1 MALTISGDP
10 SAIAQVIDADTSPQA
25 FLSADARG
33 GTSGGKE
40 SFTVAEAANRLVGGE
55 PGWSSALG
63 VGFTVTYGF
72 RADAPNAM
80 PDDATGFSRFTTTQ
94 ITTAEQVLKGWSD
107 VANITFVRVGA
118 GASGEAA
125 YSNSASILFA
135 NYSAGVEGASA
146 FSYYPGR
153 TDFSSAAGD
162 VWVYSG
168 SNYNVNPTIGNY
180 GGSVLVHEIGHA
192 IGLGHP
198 SEYDASDTTSP
209 TYSSSADY
217 AEDSRQYTV
226 MSYFSESNTGGNFG
240 GVYSAAPLLD
250 DIAAAQ
256 LEYGVNTATR
266 TGDTTYGFNS
276 NAARPWFEATSSGSR
291 MVFAVWDAGGT
302 DSFDFS
308 GFGQNQIIDLRAG
321 YFSNVG
327 GLTGNVAVAV
337 GAVIENAIGGTGSD
351 QINGNSA
358 ANNIAAGLGDDTVDG
373 GAADDYLRGDSG
385 DDSLIG
391 GAGFDDINGNQGDDT
406 ARGGDGPDWVVGGQ
420 AHDRLFGDAGDDVV
434 YGNLGDDTQDG
445 GDGRDWVR
453 GGQGSDSIA
462 GGAGDDWMSG
472 DLGDDTVS
480 GGTGAD
486 IFHTW
491 GAAGLDRVTDF
502 SRAEGDR
509 VQVDPGTVY
518 TLTQLGADTVI
529 SMTGGAQMVLQNVQ
543 AASLTGGWIFAG

>member
-10 SAIAQVIDADTSPQA
+10 SALAIGMDADTSPQT
-25 FLSADARG
+25 FQSADARG
-33 GTSGGKE
+33 GVSGGKE

-55 PGWSSALG
+55 PGWSHALG

-72 RADAPNAM
+72 RADAPATM
-80 PDDATGFSRFTTTQ
+80 PEDATGFSRFNTQQ
-94 ITTAEQVLKGWSD
+94 ITIAEQVLKGWSD
-107 VANITFVRVGA
+107 AANINFARVGA

-125 YSNSASILFA
+125 YSNAATILFA
-135 NYSAGVEGASA
+135 NYSGGVEGASA

-153 TDFSSAAGD
+153 TDFTSASGD
-162 VWVYSG
+162 IWVYSG
-168 SNYNVNPTIGNY
+168 SGYNVNPTIGNY
-180 GGSVLVHEIGHA
+180 GGSVLVHELGHA
-192 IGLGHP
+192 IGLSHP

-226 MSYFSESNTGGNFG
+226 MSYFNESNTGGHFG
-240 GVYSAAPLLD
+240 GAYSAAPMLD
-250 DIAAAQ
+250 DIAAIQ
-256 LEYGVNTATR
+256 LEYGVNNATR

-276 NAARPWFEATSSGSR
+276 NAARPWFEATSSASR
-291 MVFAVWDAGGT
+291 MVFAVWDAGGKDT
-302 DSFDFS
+302 FDFS
-308 GFGQNQIIDLRAG
+308 GFSQSQIIDLRAG

-337 GAVIENAIGGTGSD
+337 GAVIENAIGGGGYD
-351 QINGNSA
+351 QINGNAA

-391 GAGFDDINGNQGDDT
+391 GTGFDDINGNQGDDT
-406 ARGGDGPDWVVGGQ
+406 VRGGEGPDWVVGGQ

-445 GDGRDWVR
+445 GDGRDWIR

-480 GGTGAD
+480 GGSGSD

-502 SRAEGDR
+502 SLTAGDR
-509 VQVDPGTVY
+509 VQVDVGTVY
-518 TLTQLGADTVI
+518 MVAQLGADTVI
-529 SMTGGAQMVLQNVQ
+529 SMTGGGQMVLQNVQ
-543 AASLTGGWIFAG
+543 TASLTGGWIFAA

>member
-1 MALTISGDP
+1 MALTIFGDP
-10 SAIAQVIDADTSPQA
+10 STLAIGMDADTSPQA
-25 FLSADARG
+25 FQSADARG
-33 GTSGGKE
+33 GASAGKE

-55 PGWSSALG
+55 PGWSHALG

-80 PDDATGFSRFTTTQ
+80 PEDATGFSRFNASQ

-118 GASGEAA
+118 GVSGETA

-135 NYSAGVEGASA
+135 NYSGGVEGASA

-153 TDFSSAAGD
+153 TDFSSVAGD

-180 GGSVLVHEIGHA
+180 GGSVLVHELGHA
-192 IGLGHP
+192 IGLSHP
-198 SEYDASDTTSP
+198 SAYDASDEASP
-209 TYSSSADY
+209 TYSSSAEY

-226 MSYFSESNTGGNFG
+226 MSYFSETNTGGAFG
-240 GVYSAAPLLD
+240 GTYSAAPMLD

-266 TGDTTYGFNS
+266 TGDTIYGFNS
-276 NAARPWFEATSSGSR
+276 NAARPWFEATSSSSR
-291 MVFAVWDAGGT
+291 MVFAVWDAGGK

-337 GAVIENAIGGTGSD
+337 GAVIENAIGGSGSD
-351 QINGNSA
+351 QINGNSV
-358 ANNIAAGLGDDTVDG
+358 ANNIAAGLGNDTVDG

-406 ARGGDGPDWVVGGQ
+406 ARGGEGPDWVVGGQ

-453 GGQGSDSIA
+453 GGQGADSIA

-480 GGTGAD
+480 GGAGAD

-502 SRAEGDR
+502 NRAEGDR
-509 VQVDPGTVY
+509 IQLDAGTVW
-518 TLTQLGADTVI
+518 TLGQAGADAII
-529 SMTGGAQMVLQNVQ
+529 SMVGGGQIVLVGVL
-543 AASLTGGWIFAG
+543 ASGLTGDWIFAA

>member
-1 MALTISGDP
+1 M
-10 SAIAQVIDADTSPQA
+10 DAEPSPQA
-25 FLSADARG
+25 FQSADARG
-33 GTSGGKE
+33 GVSGGKE

-55 PGWSSALG
+55 PGWSHALG
-63 VGFTVTYGF
+63 VGFTITYGF

-80 PDDATGFSRFTTTQ
+80 PDDATGFSRFNATQ
-94 ITTAEQVLKGWSD
+94 ITTAEQILKGWSD

-135 NYSAGVEGASA
+135 NYSGGVEGASG

-153 TDFSSAAGD
+153 IDFSSSSGD
-162 VWVYSG
+162 VWIYSG

-180 GGSVLVHEIGHA
+180 GGSVLVHELGHA
-192 IGLGHP
+192 IGLAHP
-198 SEYDASDTTSP
+198 SDYDASDEASP

-226 MSYFSESNTGGNFG
+226 MSYFSETNTGGAFAG
-240 GVYSAAPLLD
+240 TYSAAPMLD

-256 LEYGVNTATR
+256 LEYGANTATR

-291 MVFAVWDAGGT
+291 LVFAVWDAGGK

-337 GAVIENAIGGTGSD
+337 GAVIENAIGGSGSD
-351 QINGNSA
+351 QINGNSS
-358 ANNIAAGLGDDTVDG
+358 ANNIAAGLGNDTVDG
-373 GAADDYLRGDSG
+373 GAEDDYLRGDSG

-406 ARGGDGPDWVVGGQ
+406 VRGGEGPDWVVGGQ

-434 YGNLGDDTQDG
+434 YGNLGNDTQDG

-509 VQVDPGTVY
+509 VQVDVGTVY
-518 TLTQLGADTVI
+518 TVAQLGADTVI

>member
-1 MALTISGDP
+1 M
-10 SAIAQVIDADTSPQA
+10 DAEPSPQA
-25 FLSADARG
+25 FQSADARG
-33 GTSGGKE
+33 GVSGGKE

-55 PGWSSALG
+55 PGWSHALG
-63 VGFTVTYGF
+63 VGFTITYGF

-80 PDDATGFSRFTTTQ
+80 PDDATGFSRFNATQ
-94 ITTAEQVLKGWSD
+94 ITTAEQILKGWSD

-135 NYSAGVEGASA
+135 NYSGGVEGASG

-153 TDFSSAAGD
+153 IDFSSSSGD
-162 VWVYSG
+162 VWIYSG

-180 GGSVLVHEIGHA
+180 GGSVLVHELGHA
-192 IGLGHP
+192 IGLAHP
-198 SEYDASDTTSP
+198 SDYDASDEASP

-226 MSYFSESNTGGNFG
+226 MSYFSETNTGGAFAG
-240 GVYSAAPLLD
+240 TYSAAPMLD

-256 LEYGVNTATR
+256 LEYGANTATR

-291 MVFAVWDAGGT
+291 LVFAVWDAGGKDT
-302 DSFDFS
+302 FDFS

-337 GAVIENAIGGTGSD
+337 GAVIENAIGGSGSD
-351 QINGNSA
+351 QINGNSS
-358 ANNIAAGLGDDTVDG
+358 ANNIAAGLGNDTVDG
-373 GAADDYLRGDSG
+373 GAEDDYLRGDSG

-406 ARGGDGPDWVVGGQ
+406 VRGGDGPDWVVGGQ

-434 YGNLGDDTQDG
+434 YGNLGNDTQDG

-509 VQVDPGTVY
+509 VQVDVGTVY
-518 TLTQLGADTVI
+518 TVAQLGADTVI
-529 SMTGGAQMVLQNVQ
+529 SMTGGAQMV
-543 AASLTGGWIFAG
+543 